1 MKKFYSVFI
10 FLILSAC
17 GSGEPLHTALPS
29 SAVLP
34 LPPTWTPT
42 LESPKQIPIPSTP
55 TPFTTG
61 EPMLVE
67 GCNPRFIS
75 EEVIPGTIPSLSVD
89 GQLLVYL
96 CGSPEEPN
104 VCLMTK
110 DGDDPRN
117 IFYEVENLVDP
128 KWSPVENL
136 IAFVRT
142 SISTLEE
149 YEPMISDIYTGSPDG
164 TRFSQITSNPTMLY
178 HSIGEIQW
186 SPNGKQI
193 ALSTVGVIGSEA
205 NDIYVINSDGTSL
218 TRLSYPPASNFSPRW
233 SPNTDQL
240 AFLSR
245 SSGGIV
251 YLVIVTFN
259 EGSNSQSR
267 ISLTIGGELSW
278 SPDGESLVYT
288 DRHIDL
294 RGDYDLHIY
303 NLASQ
308 KEYQLT
314 TGEAVDYQPFWS
326 KDSSRILFT
335 SNLDGSFDIYSINV
349 DGSNRIKHIDNLTDA
364 FIHNSFLSGDGK
376 TVYFF
381 LSGGKKDLYEM
392 WAVDLQEF
400 CE

>member
-1 MKKFYSVFI
+1 
-10 FLILSAC
+10 
-17 GSGEPLHTALPS
+17 
-29 SAVLP
+29 
-34 LPPTWTPT
+34 
-42 LESPKQIPIPSTP
+42 
-55 TPFTTG
+55 
-61 EPMLVE
+61 VE
-67 GCNPRFIS
+67 GCNPRFIND
-75 EEVIPGTIPSLSVD
+75 EVIPGTIPSGSID
-89 GQLLVYL
+89 GQLLIYL

-104 VCLMTK
+104 ICLMTK
-110 DGDDPRN
+110 DGDDPHT
-117 IFYEVENLVDP
+117 ILDEVESLVDP

-136 IAFVRT
+136 IAYVRT
-142 SISTLEE
+142 SFSTLEDN
-149 YEPMISDIYTGSPDG
+149 EPMISDIFIGSPDG
-164 TRFSQITSNPTMLY
+164 TRVSQITNNPTMLY

-193 ALSTVGVIGSEA
+193 AFSTVGVIGSEA

-218 TRLSYPPASNFSPRW
+218 SRLSYPPASNFSPRW

-245 SSGGIV
+245 SSEGIV
-251 YLVIVTFN
+251 YLVIVTLN
-259 EGSNSQSR
+259 EGSNTQSR

-278 SPDGESLVYT
+278 SPDGELLVYT
-288 DRHIDL
+288 DRRIDL

-314 TGEAVDYQPFWS
+314 SGEAVDFQPFWS

-335 SNLDGSFDIYSINV
+335 SNLDGNFDLYSINV
-349 DGSNRIKHIDNLTDA
+349 DGSNRVKQIENLTDA
-364 FIHNSFLSGDGK
+364 YIHNSFLSGDGK
-376 TVYFF
+376 TIYFF